1 MKVRGVVKGKT
12 IVLNENLDFEDG
24 ETVEVDIRTI
34 EESPLEEYG
43 IKPNPRS
50 FEGEPMP
57 EDGSFDTNE
66 LVNQL
71 REEMG
76 I

>member
-12 IVLNENLDFEDG
+12 MVLNENLDFEDG

-34 EESPLEEYG
+34 EESPSEEYG

-50 FEGEPMP
+50 FEGGRCRKTVLLIQM
-57 EDGSFDTNE
+57 NW
-66 LVNQL
+66 
-71 REEMG
+71 
-76 I
+76 